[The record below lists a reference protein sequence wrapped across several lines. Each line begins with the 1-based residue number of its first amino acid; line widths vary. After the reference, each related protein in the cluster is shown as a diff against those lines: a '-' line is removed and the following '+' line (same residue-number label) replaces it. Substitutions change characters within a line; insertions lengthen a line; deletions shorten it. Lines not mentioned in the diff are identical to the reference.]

1 MARKLVCESCGKDW
15 RVECPPEVKVIMQ
28 SCLGC
33 DDFKFHIEPTKN
45 EKAFTGSVIKD
56 TK

>member
-15 RVECPPEVKVIMQ
+15 FVECPPEVRVVVQ

-33 DDFKFHIEPTKN
+33 DDFKFHVEPSKDERTLTASAAQGTK
-45 EKAFTGSVIKD
+45 
-56 TK
+56 